1 MYNPWKLTAFS
12 AFLFLCILL
21 YRIFV
26 LGIQQLLTD
35 IAMIN
40 LSKILRGLVVMTKTE
55 ALEQTIQII
64 HQDMDWFIGIVSI
77 LIALFAF
84 FQWKLSEK
92 QIRKIKEETLR
103 EAKKE
108 FHR

>member
-1 MYNPWKLTAFS
+1 
-12 AFLFLCILL
+12 
-21 YRIFV
+21 
-26 LGIQQLLTD
+26 
-35 IAMIN
+35 
-40 LSKILRGLVVMTKTE
+40 MTKTE